1 MIMVVKMP
9 DDEEQKYFNAIFLCS
24 TKDPMYLLE
33 MMEDIDLGEIIHEE
47 GEPGIDMLDPFKL
60 KKIFFN

>member
-9 DDEEQKYFNAIFLCS
+9 DEEEQKYFNAIFLCS

-33 MMEDIDLGEIIHEE
+33 MMEELDLGEIIHEE
-47 GEPGIDMLDPFKL
+47 GEPGIDMHDPFRL